1 MAAHSYTQ
9 GSIRHHIYRMTA
21 SAGLG
26 LLAMFSAELADLF
39 FISWLGNQ
47 TLTAAVGFAATLI
60 FFTHSINIGLMIATG
75 AVVSK
80 ALGAQETSK
89 AKRLVTHS
97 LLFNAVVSL
106 VITAIIW
113 WFRVPML
120 ALIGAEGEALTAA
133 SSYLAIVLPAFP
145 FAAMGMAAGGIMRA
159 NGDAKGALWL
169 SLTGALVNVALDPVL
184 IWFFSIEGAAIA
196 SVASRLAMFV
206 YGVGR
211 IANHFKLF
219 ARLQPSTLI
228 PDIRDMCGIAVPAVL
243 TNLATPLG
251 GAVVMTAMAQYGEAA
266 VAGAAIVGRL
276 QLLTF
281 VGLYAL
287 SGVVGTIA
295 GQNWGAQAID
305 RVQQTMTESLRFVVL
320 YCLVACAVL
329 AALTPLIV
337 SGFNAS
343 GEAVVLI
350 QVFTFGLSLHYV
362 FQGMSFVSNA
372 MFNNLG
378 KPRWST
384 YFNVA
389 KATVFTAPFAW
400 AGAWLL
406 AAPGVLVGQALGAV
420 LIGLWGWIVCRR
432 HVARLGN

>member
-1 MAAHSYTQ
+1 MPAKSYTH
-9 GSIRHHIYRMTA
+9 GAIRHHIYRMTG
-21 SAGLG
+21 SAGIG

-60 FFTHSINIGLMIATG
+60 FFTHSLNIGLMIATG
-75 AVVSK
+75 AVVSRT
-80 ALGAQETSK
+80 LGAKQIDK

-97 LLFNAVVSL
+97 
-106 VITAIIW
+106 AIINAIVSFLVTAVLW
-113 WFRVPML
+113 L
-120 ALIGAEGEALTAA
+120 AREPLLVLIGAEGEALTAA

-145 FAAMGMAAGGIMRA
+145 LAAVGMAAGGIMRA

-169 SLTGALVNVALDPVL
+169 SLTGALVNVALDPLL
-184 IWFFSIEGAAIA
+184 IWFFSIEGAAMA
-196 SVASRLAMFV
+196 SVASRLAMFA
-206 YGVGR
+206 YGVYRVAKHFQLFGKAQPNKLLSDAQHFSS
-211 IANHFKLF
+211 IAL
-219 ARLQPSTLI
+219 
-228 PDIRDMCGIAVPAVL
+228 PAVL
-243 TNLATPLG
+243 TNLATPVG
-251 GAVVMTAMAQYGEAA
+251 GAFVMAAMAQYGEAA

-276 QLLTF
+276 QMLAF

-305 RVQQTMTESLRFVVL
+305 RVQLTLTESLRFIVL
-320 YCLVACAVL
+320 YCIIACLVL
-329 AALTPLIV
+329 ATLTPLIIQ
-337 SGFNAS
+337 GFNAS

-350 QVFTFGLSLHYV
+350 QLFTFGLSLHYV

-378 KPRWST
+378 KPRWAT

-406 AAPGVLVGQALGAV
+406 DAPGVLVGQAVGAV
-420 LIGLWGWIVCRR
+420 LVGLWGWAACRK
-432 HVARLGN
+432 HMTKLAN